1 MSRSKLVLVIG
12 LVFGLASGVAKAQD
26 GRPRSLPAAKRT
38 VTADAYRAPAA
49 YDDGGGTNGGNRI
62 TYDVGLSAGNA
73 NNVSYTEANLGIN
86 AYFMDYFSWRNS
98 IFSRFITGQ
107 DNIYGLDTSLRG
119 IFSAGNSAGGF
130 TAFAGPGWRFV
141 SRGDSAPFAE
151 AGVVVKLA
159 GISLGGGVK
168 SVYNSAIRQGAEN
181 DTQYFLILA
190 GGGSL

>member
-1 MSRSKLVLVIG
+1 MSRSMMAA
-12 LVFGLASGVAKAQD
+12 VFAVFCAVPVAFAQD
-26 GRPRSLPAAKRT
+26 GGI
-38 VTADAYRAPAA
+38 D
-49 YDDGGGTNGGNRI
+49 RI
-62 TYDVGLSAGNA
+62 TYDIGLSAGSV
-73 NNVSYTEANLGIN
+73 NNVSYTEANLGVN
-86 AYFMDYFSWRNS
+86 LYFLEYFAWRNAG
-98 IFSRFITGQ
+98 FSRFITGQ

-141 SRGDSAPFAE
+141 TRGDSPPFAE

-168 SVYNSAIRQGAEN
+168 SFYNSAIRSGAED
-181 DTQYFLILA
+181 DTQYFIILS